1 MKITE
6 MENIVETA
14 VKVLVGTVTADMK
27 ADDALKITQ
36 AALNLE
42 HILAVKD
49 DMPLK
54 TTF

>member
-27 ADDALKITQ
+27 AD
-36 AALNLE
+36 E